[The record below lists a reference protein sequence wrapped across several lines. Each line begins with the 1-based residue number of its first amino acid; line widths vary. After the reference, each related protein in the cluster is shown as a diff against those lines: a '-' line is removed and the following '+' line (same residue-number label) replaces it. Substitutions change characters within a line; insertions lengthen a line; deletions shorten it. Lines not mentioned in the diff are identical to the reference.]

1 MNKIS
6 KRYSKSVNIAVIL
19 LDVVFKIVLLPLHI
33 AKAIFDISVEI
44 RK

>member
-19 LDVVFKIVLLPLHI
+19 LETLFKILLLPLQVV
-33 AKAIFDISVEI
+33 KAVFDISVEI